1 MIIQI
6 SLAAGRRTGAASD
19 VEVETAM
26 HVDVADPRWRASLV
40 DTVTRQATEGAR
52 RLVAELTP
60 ALATTTPT
68 FVPLADL
75 APRINAAGS
84 SLR

>member
-1 MIIQI
+1 
-6 SLAAGRRTGAASD
+6 
-19 VEVETAM
+19 
-26 HVDVADPRWRASLV
+26 V

-52 RLVAELTP
+52 RLVAELAP

-75 APRINAAGS
+75 APRISAAGS